1 MNEQRYLDLA
11 KEIASYK
18 KAGRYADCIS
28 AMARYEATETD
39 PRIRNIL
46 LAAKASCAHELGD
59 VELARQAFS
68 YIAQDILTS
77 AELLYV
83 DLLHA
88 RLLLEEGHLTDADRI
103 VTAVLSTDG
112 INLDENSDELY
123 VALATK
129 AFVLAHMN
137 EFEDAISFL
146 DRASLILPEDDLKE
160 SIFLYRGYCQQA
172 LGRLDEAEV
181 SLKRALNECSGK
193 NRSDTFYRLGAVY
206 LQKGETDA
214 AIEAFYKSAQ
224 SLTRGRMTMCD
235 IFMGLSQAYRDKG
248 DIELAEQYLLMA
260 RKESVVQ

>member
-1 MNEQRYLDLA
+1 MNDQRYLDLA
-11 KEIASYK
+11 KKIASYK

-39 PRIRNIL
+39 FRIRNIL
-46 LAAKASCAHELGD
+46 FTAKASCALELGD
-59 VELARQAFS
+59 IELARQAFS
-68 YIAQDILTS
+68 HISQDILTS
-77 AELLYV
+77 TELLYV

-88 RLLLEEGHLTDADRI
+88 GLLLEEGHLTDADRI
-103 VTAVLSTDG
+103 VSALLSTEG
-112 INLDENSDELY
+112 INLDEHSDELY

-129 AFVLAHMN
+129 AIALAHMN
-137 EFEDAISFL
+137 KFEDAISFL

-181 SLKRALNECSGK
+181 SLKKALNECSGK
-193 NRSDTFYRLGAVY
+193 VLSDTLYRLGAVY

-214 AIEAFYKSAQ
+214 AIEAFSKSAQ
-224 SLTRGRMTMCD
+224 NLARGRMAMHD
-235 IFMGLSQAYRDKG
+235 IFVGLSKAYKDKG
-248 DIELAEQYLLMA
+248 DIDLAEQYLLKA